1 LGSRYKIYYDYL
13 APKTNE
19 RIIIR
24 YNYNKLIS
32 DVTFSLENTRPINAD
47 VLARQAKQVLL
58 DLTMNVVIADDF
70 KSSSTTVLQ
79 NLRDKLVSTINSN
92 ELNQIIDTTTL
103 INAAQS
109 VSGIARARILYF
121 NKTGL
126 QGQVISVQ
134 AQKDEYL
141 VANNIILNTETR

>member
-1 LGSRYKIYYDYL
+1 
-13 APKTNE
+13 
-19 RIIIR
+19 
-24 YNYNKLIS
+24 
-32 DVTFSLENTRPINAD
+32 
-47 VLARQAKQVLL
+47 
-58 DLTMNVVIADDF
+58 MNVVIADDF